1 MRHTPPAPR
10 LCVSTRV
17 SVRSRTESLPL
28 LRALG
33 VLMGLATALGSA
45 TTARANPESPSV
57 YDARV
62 MGMGGAVG
70 ATIDSPAAIYHN
82 PAGLALMDRSE
93 LTLALTGLVVFFD
106 SPFAGAGSE
115 QTSGPKFGPLGFLG
129 AAFPVHERVTL
140 GVGAYLTTSF
150 GGIFDNIP
158 RFGDCRGVPDDVS
171 PTDPDVEVVSG
182 EPDGNN
188 GLVVGADGQCFIP
201 DSPQDQR
208 LFVFVMEL
216 GIPVAIEVTDRFRI
230 GVSLRIPYGV
240 QSVETTQPT
249 LGAFQ
254 RVEQQLRGFG
264 LPGVLIGM
272 QWDPL
277 DELALSLVYRSRTSV
292 HMTGTSYIDL
302 NEVEDGVA
310 VTSPVRSSTDFA
322 QPDMLRFGVAGRLL
336 DRRLTIATE
345 MRVQFHK
352 AVNESQDFT
361 VQFPIGM
368 RTIPVTV
375 TQPLDWRNALV
386 FTIGAEYQLE
396 TGFAFRLGFNTGRG
410 ATPRHTLTAY
420 TPLPS
425 GQFGAFVGAGYHHE
439 RFDVDLAA
447 GYGGG
452 RAHTITE
459 EFETCTNPGMN
470 SAVGCP
476 GRYEI
481 DTIFLSLSTRVRL

>member
-1 MRHTPPAPR
+1 MRHTSPDPVALAAAGALQRPQ
-10 LCVSTRV
+10 
-17 SVRSRTESLPL
+17 VRSR
-28 LRALG
+28 ALIR
-33 VLMGLATALGSA
+33 VLVVLIAVTAGASCPE
-45 TTARANPESPSV
+45 TARANPESPSV

-70 ATIDSPAAIYHN
+70 PTIDSPAAIYHN

-93 LTLALTGLVVFFD
+93 LTLALTGLIVFFD

-115 QTSGPKFGPLGFLG
+115 QTSGAKFGPLGFLG

-158 RFGDCRGVPDDVS
+158 RFGDCRGVPDDVA
-171 PTDPDVEVVSG
+171 PTDPDVEVITG
-182 EPDGNN
+182 EPEGNN

-201 DSPQDQR
+201 DSPQDQK

-240 QSVETTQPT
+240 QSVQTTQPT

-272 QWDPL
+272 QWDPI

-292 HMTGTSYIDL
+292 HMTGTSQIDL
-302 NEVEDGVA
+302 NETEDGVA

-345 MRVQFHK
+345 MRIQFHK

-361 VQFPIGM
+361 VQFPVGM

-386 FTIGAEYQLE
+386 FTIGGEYQLE
-396 TGFAFRLGFNTGRG
+396 SGFAFRLGFNTGRG

-425 GQFGAFVGAGYHHE
+425 GQFGAFLGAGYHHE
-439 RFDVDLAA
+439 RFDIDFAA

-452 RAHTITE
+452 RSHTITE
-459 EFETCTNPGMN
+459 EFETCTDPGMN
-470 SAVGCP
+470 SPVGCP